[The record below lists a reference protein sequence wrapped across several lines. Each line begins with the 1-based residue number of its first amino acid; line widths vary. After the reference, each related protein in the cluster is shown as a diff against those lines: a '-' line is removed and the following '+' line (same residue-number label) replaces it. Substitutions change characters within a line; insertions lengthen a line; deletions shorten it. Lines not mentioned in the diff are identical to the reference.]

1 MELLNITNWIDED
14 ILEKKDIADLKKRG
28 ATKIYE
34 INEEKLYKK
43 YGEDNAIIFYRWFG
57 SPMFLS
63 HIYRV
68 FITSNS
74 KGLKFAVCTF
84 NKENKI
90 DWGVFY
96 PVYQIGKQQDFTYSQ
111 KHYPKFSIAFS
122 YEDCKKAF
130 ELFNQLP

>member
-14 ILEKKDIADLKKRG
+14 ILEKKEVADLTKRG

-43 YGEDNAIIFYRWFG
+43 YGEDNAIFFYRWFG
-57 SPMFLS
+57 SPMFLP

-68 FITSNS
+68 FIASNLN
-74 KGLKFAVCTF
+74 GLKFVVCTL
-84 NKENKI
+84 NKQNKI
-90 DWGVFY
+90 DWGIFY
-96 PVYQIGKQQDFTYSQ
+96 PVYQKDKIQDFTYRK
-111 KHYPKFSIAFS
+111 KHYPKFSITFP
-122 YEDCKKAF
+122 YEDCRKAY

>member
-1 MELLNITNWIDED
+1 MELLNITNWIDTD
-14 ILEKKDIADLKKRG
+14 ILEKKEVADLKRKG

-34 INEEKLYKK
+34 INEEKLCKK
-43 YGEDNAIIFYRWFG
+43 FGMDNAILFYRWFG
-57 SPMFLS
+57 SPMYLP

-74 KGLKFAVCTF
+74 QGLKFVVCTL
-84 NKENKI
+84 NKQNKI
-90 DWGVFY
+90 DWGIFY

-111 KHYPKFSIAFS
+111 TKHPRFSIKFSF
-122 YEDCKKAF
+122 EDCRKAF

>member
-1 MELLNITNWIDED
+1 MELHTLSNWIDED
-14 ILEKKDIADLKKRG
+14 ILEKKDIPDLKRKG
-28 ATKIYE
+28 AEKIYE

-43 YGEDNAIIFYRWFG
+43 YGEDNALIFYRWFG
-57 SPMFLS
+57 SPMFLP

-74 KGLKFAVCTF
+74 NDLKFVVCTL
-84 NKENKI
+84 NKQNKI
-90 DWGVFY
+90 DWGIFY
-96 PVYQIGKQQDFTYSQ
+96 PVYQKDKIQDFTYSQ

-122 YEDCKKAF
+122 YADCKTAY